1 MLTDAQRAACK
12 RWYEKNKAANAESV
26 RCWKLKN
33 PDKVRAKDA
42 RRRART
48 PEKYAAKMKAYRE
61 KNPER
66 VRQTNKDS
74 YQRHREKRLA
84 AAKLWRQNNRGK
96 DAANIRRRIYG
107 TDGLDLFAAQ
117 KGLCAICDTTIKI
130 NTRGRGSAHLDHDHS
145 TGRVRGW
152 LCHACNVAI
161 GMLREDPRVITRAL
175 AYVSH

>member
-12 RWYEKNKAANAESV
+12 RWYENNKAAKAESV
-26 RCWKLKN
+26 RRWKLKN
-33 PDKVRAKDA
+33 PDKVRAKES
-42 RRRART
+42 RRRAKT
-48 PEKYAAKMKAYRE
+48 PGEYAAKMRAYRE
-61 KNPER
+61 KNAER
-66 VRQTNKDS
+66 VRQIAKAS
-74 YQRHREKRLA
+74 YQRNREKRLA
-84 AAKLWRQNNRGK
+84 YSKMWGQNNRGAV
-96 DAANIRRRIYG
+96 AARMRAKRYG
-107 TDGLDLFAAQ
+107 TDGLALFSEQ
-117 KGLCAICDTTIKI
+117 KGLCAICDTAIKI